1 MGLTTRGLPAT
12 LAARIRAAAGT
23 APIPATIEAL
33 LTEALD
39 ARDARARGAR
49 AVNARLSPEARSA
62 SAKRAAA
69 ARWKR

>member
-23 APIPATIEAL
+23 DPIAPTMEAL

-39 ARDARARGAR
+39 AREARVRGAR
-49 AVNARLSPEARSA
+49 AVNAKLSAADRSA